1 MYKLIL
7 LTILSIFFQQGT
19 SRNSPDGKF
28 NLTVEEKEE
37 SDLQTRYI
45 TILTDND
52 SKETIE
58 IANCVRR
65 DLSAPNFY
73 WDKDSKYLI
82 FEQCSES
89 FKDSRIRI
97 LNLKTKKTDF
107 ELVGLFGNRGNS
119 EQQFDSKNNIVFYF
133 DTSVDYGDKI
143 PSLYTFDVKTKKKS
157 KIYSFEVNMDM
168 EFPELTR
175 VKDKRQI
182 NVRYSDNVSGHL
194 IIKQIDY

>member
-7 LTILSIFFQQGT
+7 LIVFSILFQQGT
-19 SRNSPDGKF
+19 TSPDGKF
-28 NLTVEEKEE
+28 KLTVETKEE

-45 TILTDND
+45 TKLTDNN

-58 IANCVRR
+58 IANCIRR

-89 FKDSRIRI
+89 FKDSRIRV

-107 ELVGLFGNRGNS
+107 ELVGLFGNRDNS
-119 EQQFDSKNNIVFYF
+119 EQQFDSKNSILIYF
-133 DTSVDYGDKI
+133 DTSIDYGDKI
-143 PSLYTFDVKTKKKS
+143 PSLYTFDIKTKKKS

-182 NVRYSDNVSGHL
+182 NVRYTDNASGHP
-194 IIKQIDY
+194 IIKLIDY

>member
-1 MYKLIL
+1 M
-7 LTILSIFFQQGT
+7 
-19 SRNSPDGKF
+19 NSPDGKF
-28 NLTVEEKEE
+28 KLTVESKEE

-45 TILTDND
+45 TKLTDTD

-58 IANCVRR
+58 ITNCIRR
-65 DLSAPNFY
+65 DLTAPNFY

-89 FKDSRIRI
+89 FKNSRISV

-107 ELVGLFGNRGNS
+107 ELVGLFGNHDDN
-119 EQQFDSKNNIVFYF
+119 EQQFDSKNNILIYF
-133 DTSVDYGDKI
+133 DTSIDHGQKI
-143 PSLYTFDVKTKKKS
+143 PNLYTFDIRTKKRS
-157 KIYSFEVNMDM
+157 KIYAFDISFEM
-168 EFPELTR
+168 EFPELVR

-182 NVRYSDNVSGHL
+182 NLRYMDHVSGHQ